1 MSSIL
6 RDTEEGTTVCT
17 ECGQEVQPGIS
28 EAAHKEWECGLG
40 TQKPLSG
47 QDNGSSALSAVS
59 PGKGAIE
66 KITQEMQRKS
76 TDPAFTAKLAAMPPG
91 LVMSQDHRYW
101 FNGEGP
107 RPSVT
112 TILEVLSKPALVYWK
127 GQEVARAIYRDSKAF
142 FGQAWDV
149 GEDQAI
155 GWAMKKADEQRDRAA
170 KLGSS
175 IHLLADMQSRATET
189 LSKGFQVSDEE
200 KPYLRAWEAF
210 TAFLEAQ
217 GASIVSS
224 EHAVW
229 GEGYAGTY
237 DLILKMPDPKAHY
250 KVPGDPSIDATD
262 FEIQHELWLVDIKT
276 SKGIY
281 PEYALQLAAYGH
293 AAGIILPNDPKLY
306 PMPKIDRYAVLHLR
320 PDAYPEH
327 GYKLIE
333 YPVTERDY
341 FSFISALDLY
351 EWRREDRFSKA
362 ALLNT

>member
-1 MSSIL
+1 MCSRGHVEQYTQKPPLGHGDGSSA
-6 RDTEEGTTVCT
+6 
-17 ECGQEVQPGIS
+17 S
-28 EAAHKEWECGLG
+28 AAAG
-40 TQKPLSG
+40 TQKASG
-47 QDNGSSALSAVS
+47 GHSDAISALSAVS
-59 PGKGAIE
+59 PGKGA
-66 KITQEMQRKS
+66 
-76 TDPAFTAKLAAMPPG
+76 TATLAPG

-112 TILEVLSKPALVYWK
+112 TVLEVLSKPALVYWK

-155 GWAMKKADEQRDRAA
+155 KWAMGKADEQRDRAA

-175 IHLLADMQSRATET
+175 IHLLADMVQRAPEGAEKAVE
-189 LSKGFQVSDEE
+189 SFRVSDEE
-200 KPYLRAWEAF
+200 KPYLEAWRRF

-237 DLILKMPDPKAHY
+237 DLIVQMPRNALLPNAPDH
-250 KVPGDPSIDATD
+250 
-262 FEIQHELWLVDIKT
+262 QLWLVDIKT

-320 PDAYPEH
+320 PDAYPQD

-333 YPVTERDY
+333 YPVTEREY

-351 EWRREDRFSKA
+351 EWRKEDRFNKA
-362 ALLNT
+362 TLLAT

>member
-1 MSSIL
+1 MIQTDRGLICVSCQ
-6 RDTEEGTTVCT
+6 DEMDEHVDGVCKQCGCGTEKPSAGQAEGSTV
-17 ECGQEVQPGIS
+17 
-28 EAAHKEWECGLG
+28 
-40 TQKPLSG
+40 
-47 QDNGSSALSAVS
+47 LSAVS
-59 PGKGAIE
+59 PGKGA
-66 KITQEMQRKS
+66 TG
-76 TDPAFTAKLAAMPPG
+76 TMPPG

-112 TILEVLSKPALVYWK
+112 TVLEILSKPALVTWK
-127 GQEVARAIYRDSKAF
+127 AQESVRAFIRNLNVFSTVVWEKGEAAAVALALKT
-142 FGQAWDV
+142 
-149 GEDQAI
+149 
-155 GWAMKKADEQRDRAA
+155 ADEQRDKAA

-175 IHLLADMQSRATET
+175 IHLLADMVSRPSEKAVE
-189 LSKGFQVSDEE
+189 GFQVSDEE
-200 KPYLRAWEAF
+200 KPYLEAWRRF

-217 GASIVSS
+217 DASIVSS

-237 DLILKMPDPKAHY
+237 DLIIREMD
-250 KVPGDPSIDATD
+250 
-262 FEIQHELWLVDIKT
+262 ELWMVDIKT

-293 AAGIILPNDPKLY
+293 ATGIILPNDPKLY
-306 PMPKIDRYAVLHLR
+306 PMPKIDHYAVLHLR
-320 PDAYPEH
+320 PDAYPVD

-351 EWRREDRFSKA
+351 EWRKEDRFNKA
-362 ALLNT
+362 RLFR

>member
-6 RDTEEGTTVCT
+6 RDQEDGTIVCT
-17 ECGQEVQPGIS
+17 ICGHEVAET
-28 EAAHKEWECGLG
+28 EAHAHGLN
-40 TQKPLSG
+40 TEKPSSG
-47 QDNGSSALSAVS
+47 QDKDSSVLSAVS
-59 PGKGAIE
+59 PGKGA
-66 KITQEMQRKS
+66 TS
-76 TDPAFTAKLAAMPPG
+76 TMPPG

-127 GQEVARAIYRDSKAF
+127 GQEVARDIYRDSKAF

-155 GWAMKKADEQRDRAA
+155 KWAMGKADEQRDRAA

-237 DLILKMPDPKAHY
+237 DLMVQWPDETHSA
-250 KVPGDPSIDATD
+250 G
-262 FEIQHELWLVDIKT
+262 LMWLIDIKT

-281 PEYALQLAAYGH
+281 PEYALQLAAYGN
-293 AAGIILPNDPKLY
+293 AKGIILPNDPKLY

-320 PDAYPEH
+320 PDAYPQD

-333 YPVTERDY
+333 YPVTEREY

-351 EWRREDRFSKA
+351 EWRKEDRFNK
-362 ALLNT
+362 ALLINT

>member
-1 MSSIL
+1 MIAAAPCPQCGTPFYQTDDGL
-6 RDTEEGTTVCT
+6 VCVKGHTE
-17 ECGQEVQPGIS
+17 
-28 EAAHKEWECGLG
+28 
-40 TQKPLSG
+40 KPSSG
-47 QDNGSSALSAVS
+47 QDKDSSVLSAVS
-59 PGKGAIE
+59 PGKGA
-66 KITQEMQRKS
+66 
-76 TDPAFTAKLAAMPPG
+76 DPTMPPG

-112 TILEVLSKPALVYWK
+112 TVLEILSKPALIYWK

-142 FGQAWDV
+142 FGAEWDC
-149 GEDQAI
+149 GEDEAI
-155 GWAMKKADEQRDRAA
+155 KWAMAKADESRDKAA

-175 IHLLADMQSRATET
+175 IHLLADMVTRGSET
-189 LSKGFQVSDEE
+189 PSDGFKVSDEE
-200 KPYLRAWEAF
+200 KPYLEAWKRF

-237 DLILKMPDPKAHY
+237 DLILSMD
-250 KVPGDPSIDATD
+250 DA
-262 FEIQHELWLVDIKT
+262 LWMVDIKT

-293 AAGIILPNDPKLY
+293 AAGVILPNDPKLY

-320 PDAYPEH
+320 PDAYPVD

-351 EWRREDRFSKA
+351 EWRKEDRFNKS
-362 ALLNT
+362 LLLST

>member
-1 MSSIL
+1 MSKAESTVTVCQCGEAL
-6 RDTEEGTTVCT
+6 YQTDDGLMCKRGHPEGWQDTEKPPT
-17 ECGQEVQPGIS
+17 GQV
-28 EAAHKEWECGLG
+28 
-40 TQKPLSG
+40 
-47 QDNGSSALSAVS
+47 DNSSVLSAVS
-59 PGKGAIE
+59 PGKGAE
-66 KITQEMQRKS
+66 VT
-76 TDPAFTAKLAAMPPG
+76 MPPG

-107 RPSVT
+107 WPSVT
-112 TILEVLSKPALVYWK
+112 TILEILSKPALVTWK
-127 GQEVARAIYRDSKAF
+127 AQESVRAFIRHLNQFSTVLWE
-142 FGQAWDV
+142 Q
-149 GEDQAI
+149 GEAAVVKLALQT
-155 GWAMKKADEQRDRAA
+155 ADEQRDKAA

-175 IHLLADMQSRATET
+175 IHLLADLVQRAPEGAET
-189 LSKGFQVSDEE
+189 AVEGFRVSDEE
-200 KPYLRAWEAF
+200 KPYLEAWRRF

-237 DLILKMPDPKAHY
+237 DLIVQMDGA
-250 KVPGDPSIDATD
+250 
-262 FEIQHELWLVDIKT
+262 LWMVDIKT

-320 PDAYPEH
+320 PDAYPQD

-333 YPVTERDY
+333 YPVTEREY

-351 EWRREDRFSKA
+351 EWRKEDRFNSKNLIA
-362 ALLNT
+362 NST

>member
-1 MSSIL
+1 MM
-6 RDTEEGTTVCT
+6 DTE
-17 ECGQEVQPGIS
+17 
-28 EAAHKEWECGLG
+28 
-40 TQKPLSG
+40 KPSSG
-47 QDNGSSALSAVS
+47 QDKDSSALSAVS
-59 PGKGAIE
+59 PGKGATEIVAE
-66 KITQEMQRKS
+66 PGKPS
-76 TDPAFTAKLAAMPPG
+76 MPWG

-112 TILEVLSKPALVYWK
+112 TVLEVLSKPALVYWK
-127 GQEVARAIYRDSKAF
+127 GQEVARAIYRDSAAF
-142 FGQAWDV
+142 FGKGWDI
-149 GEDQAI
+149 GEDDAI
-155 GWAMKKADEQRDRAA
+155 KWAMGKADEQRDRAA

-175 IHLLADMQSRATET
+175 IHLLADMVQRAPEGAE
-189 LSKGFQVSDEE
+189 KAVEGFRVSDEE
-200 KPYLRAWEAF
+200 KPYLEAWRAF

-237 DLILKMPDPKAHY
+237 DLIVQMP
-250 KVPGDPSIDATD
+250 G
-262 FEIQHELWLVDIKT
+262 QHEDQINWSKSQMWLIDIKT

-306 PMPKIDRYAVLHLR
+306 PMPHIDRYAVLHLR
-320 PDAYPEH
+320 PDAYPQD
-327 GYKLIE
+327 GYRLIE
-333 YPVTERDY
+333 YPVTEREY

-351 EWRREDRFSKA
+351 EWRKEDRFNKA
-362 ALLNT
+362 TLLST

>member
-1 MSSIL
+1 MSTL
-6 RDTEEGTTVCT
+6 RDTEEGTIICT
-17 ECGQEVQPGIS
+17 QCGQEVQPGIS
-28 EAAHKEWECGLG
+28 AADHKEWECGLG
-40 TQKPLSG
+40 TQKPLPG

-59 PGKGAIE
+59 PGKGA
-66 KITQEMQRKS
+66 S
-76 TDPAFTAKLAAMPPG
+76 ASMPPG

-127 GQEVARAIYRDSKAF
+127 GQEVARAILRDPVAF
-142 FGQAWDV
+142 HNEVRNGD
-149 GEDQAI
+149 EYAI
-155 GWAMKKADEQRDRAA
+155 KWAMQKSDEQRDRAA

-175 IHLLADMQSRATET
+175 IHLLADMVSRPSEKAVE
-189 LSKGFQVSDEE
+189 GFQVSDEE
-200 KPYLRAWEAF
+200 KPYLEAWRAF

-229 GEGYAGTY
+229 GDGYAGTY
-237 DLILKMPDPKAHY
+237 DLIVQMP
-250 KVPGDPSIDATD
+250 G
-262 FEIQHELWLVDIKT
+262 QHEGQINWSKSQMWLIDIKT

-306 PMPKIDRYAVLHLR
+306 PMPHIDRYAVLHLR
-320 PDAYPEH
+320 PDAYPQD
-327 GYKLIE
+327 GYRLIE
-333 YPVTERDY
+333 YPVTEREY

-351 EWRREDRFSKA
+351 EWRKEDRFNKA
-362 ALLNT
+362 TLLST

>member
-1 MSSIL
+1 MTTITACFCGREFHQTDDGLMCSL
-6 RDTEEGTTVCT
+6 GHTE
-17 ECGQEVQPGIS
+17 
-28 EAAHKEWECGLG
+28 
-40 TQKPLSG
+40 KPSSG
-47 QDNGSSALSAVS
+47 QDKDSSALSAVS
-59 PGKGAIE
+59 PGKGA
-66 KITQEMQRKS
+66 TG
-76 TDPAFTAKLAAMPPG
+76 TMPPG

-112 TILEVLSKPALVYWK
+112 TVLEILSKPALVYWK
-127 GQEVARAIYRDSKAF
+127 GQEVARAIYRDSKSF
-142 FGQAWDV
+142 FGEKWEQ
-149 GEDQAI
+149 GEDAAI
-155 GWAMKKADEQRDRAA
+155 KWAMAKADESRDTAA

-175 IHLLADMQSRATET
+175 IHLLADMYARGPVSPAI
-189 LSKGFQVSDEE
+189 GFHVSEQE
-200 KPYLRAWEAF
+200 IPYLDAWKRF

-217 GASIVSS
+217 DASIVSS

-237 DLILKMPDPKAHY
+237 DLIIREMD
-250 KVPGDPSIDATD
+250 
-262 FEIQHELWLVDIKT
+262 ELWMVDIKT

-293 AAGIILPNDPKLY
+293 ATGIILPNDPKLY
-306 PMPKIDRYAVLHLR
+306 PMPKIDHYAVLHLR
-320 PDAYPEH
+320 PDAYPVD

-351 EWRREDRFSKA
+351 EWRKEDRFNKA
-362 ALLNT
+362 RLLGST

>member
-1 MSSIL
+1 MCSLGHNIKPL
-6 RDTEEGTTVCT
+6 TEEQRQTLIGLGELPDTE
-17 ECGQEVQPGIS
+17 
-28 EAAHKEWECGLG
+28 
-40 TQKPLSG
+40 KPSSG
-47 QDNGSSALSAVS
+47 QDKDSSVLSAVS
-59 PGKGAIE
+59 PGKGAE
-66 KITQEMQRKS
+66 IT
-76 TDPAFTAKLAAMPPG
+76 MPPG

-112 TILEVLSKPALVYWK
+112 TVLEILSKPALIYWK

-142 FGQAWDV
+142 YGEKWDV

-155 GWAMKKADEQRDRAA
+155 KWAMGKADESRDKAA

-175 IHLLADMQSRATET
+175 IHLLADMVSRDAE
-189 LSKGFQVSDEE
+189 KAIVGFQLSEQE
-200 KPYLRAWEAF
+200 KPYLDAWKRF
-210 TAFLEAQ
+210 TGFLEAQ

-237 DLILKMPDPKAHY
+237 DLIVQMPGNNSDQINHY
-250 KVPGDPSIDATD
+250 KP
-262 FEIQHELWLVDIKT
+262 QMWLIDIKT

-320 PDAYPEH
+320 PDAYPTD

-351 EWRREDRFSKA
+351 EWRKEDRFNKA
-362 ALLNT
+362 TLLATTTNT

>member
-1 MSSIL
+1 MSTL
-6 RDTEEGTTVCT
+6 RDTEDGTVVCT
-17 ECGQEVQPGIS
+17 ECG
-28 EAAHKEWECGLG
+28 KELDHWEPHPHH
-40 TQKPLSG
+40 TEKPSSG
-47 QDNGSSALSAVS
+47 QDKDSSALSAVS
-59 PGKGAIE
+59 PGKGATEIVAE
-66 KITQEMQRKS
+66 PGKAS
-76 TDPAFTAKLAAMPPG
+76 MPWG

-112 TILEVLSKPALVYWK
+112 TVLEVLSKPALVYWK

-155 GWAMKKADEQRDRAA
+155 KWAMGKADEQRDRAA

-175 IHLLADMQSRATET
+175 IHLLADMVSRPSEKAVE
-189 LSKGFQVSDEE
+189 GFQVSDEE
-200 KPYLRAWEAF
+200 KPYLEAWKRF

-237 DLILKMPDPKAHY
+237 DLILSMDNA
-250 KVPGDPSIDATD
+250 
-262 FEIQHELWLVDIKT
+262 LWMVDIKT

-320 PDAYPEH
+320 PDAYPQD

-333 YPVTERDY
+333 YPVTEREY

-351 EWRREDRFSKA
+351 EWRKEDRFNKA
-362 ALLNT
+362 TLLST

>member
-6 RDTEEGTTVCT
+6 RDQEDGTIVCT
-17 ECGQEVQPGIS
+17 ICGHEVAET
-28 EAAHKEWECGLG
+28 EAHAHGLN
-40 TQKPLSG
+40 TEKPSSG
-47 QDNGSSALSAVS
+47 QDKDSSVLSAVS
-59 PGKGAIE
+59 PGKGA
-66 KITQEMQRKS
+66 TS
-76 TDPAFTAKLAAMPPG
+76 TMPPG

-155 GWAMKKADEQRDRAA
+155 KWAMGKADEQRDRAA

-175 IHLLADMQSRATET
+175 IHLLADMQSRPSEKAQD
-189 LSKGFQVSDEE
+189 GFQVSDEE
-200 KPYLRAWEAF
+200 KPYLEAWRAF

-237 DLILKMPDPKAHY
+237 DLMVQWPDETHSA
-250 KVPGDPSIDATD
+250 G
-262 FEIQHELWLVDIKT
+262 LMWLIDIKT

-281 PEYALQLAAYGH
+281 PEYALQLAAYGN
-293 AAGIILPNDPKLY
+293 AKGIILPNDPKLY

-320 PDAYPEH
+320 PDAYPQD

-333 YPVTERDY
+333 YPVTEREY

-351 EWRREDRFSKA
+351 EWRKEDRFNKA
-362 ALLNT
+362 RLLGT

>member
-1 MSSIL
+1 ML
-6 RDTEEGTTVCT
+6 PD
-17 ECGQEVQPGIS
+17 
-28 EAAHKEWECGLG
+28 
-40 TQKPLSG
+40 TQKPLPG

-59 PGKGAIE
+59 PGKGA
-66 KITQEMQRKS
+66 TG
-76 TDPAFTAKLAAMPPG
+76 TMPPG

-112 TILEVLSKPALVYWK
+112 TVLEVLSKPALVYWK

-155 GWAMKKADEQRDRAA
+155 KWAMGKADEQRDRAA

-175 IHLLADMQSRATET
+175 IHLLADMVSRPSEKAVE
-189 LSKGFQVSDEE
+189 GFQVSDEE
-200 KPYLRAWEAF
+200 KPYLEAWRRF

-237 DLILKMPDPKAHY
+237 DLILQMECTD
-250 KVPGDPSIDATD
+250 GTCMQFPSH
-262 FEIQHELWLVDIKT
+262 QHLWMVDIKT

-281 PEYALQLAAYGH
+281 PEYALQLAAYSG

-306 PMPKIDRYAVLHLR
+306 PMPEITRHAILHLR
-320 PDAYPEH
+320 PDAYPQD

-333 YPVTERDY
+333 YPVTEREY

-351 EWRREDRFSKA
+351 EWRKEDRFNKA
-362 ALLNT
+362 TLLAT

>member
-1 MSSIL
+1 MIAAAPCPQCGTPFYQTDDGL
-6 RDTEEGTTVCT
+6 VCVKGHTEKPSA
-17 ECGQEVQPGIS
+17 GQ
-28 EAAHKEWECGLG
+28 AK
-40 TQKPLSG
+40 
-47 QDNGSSALSAVS
+47 DSSALSAVS
-59 PGKGAIE
+59 PGKGA
-66 KITQEMQRKS
+66 TS
-76 TDPAFTAKLAAMPPG
+76 TMPPG

-149 GEDQAI
+149 SEDQAI
-155 GWAMKKADEQRDRAA
+155 KWAMGKADEQRDRAA

-175 IHLLADMQSRATET
+175 IHLLADMQARSQSGSEKAQD
-189 LSKGFQVSDEE
+189 GFQVSDEE
-200 KPYLRAWEAF
+200 KPYLEAWKRF

-237 DLILKMPDPKAHY
+237 DLILSMD
-250 KVPGDPSIDATD
+250 DA
-262 FEIQHELWLVDIKT
+262 LWMVDIKT
-276 SKGIY
+276 SKDIY

-293 AAGIILPNDPKLY
+293 AAGIILANDPKLY

-320 PDAYPEH
+320 PDAYPQD

>member
-1 MSSIL
+1 MTMITACWCG
-6 RDTEEGTTVCT
+6 RDKHQTDDGLMCSLGHTE
-17 ECGQEVQPGIS
+17 
-28 EAAHKEWECGLG
+28 
-40 TQKPLSG
+40 KPSSG
-47 QDNGSSALSAVS
+47 QDKDSSALSAVS
-59 PGKGAIE
+59 PGKGA
-66 KITQEMQRKS
+66 TS
-76 TDPAFTAKLAAMPPG
+76 TMPLG

-112 TILEVLSKPALVYWK
+112 TVLEVLSKPALVYWK
-127 GQEVARAIYRDSKAF
+127 GQEVARAILRDPVAF
-142 FGQAWDV
+142 TNEIKNGD
-149 GEDQAI
+149 EYAI
-155 GWAMKKADEQRDRAA
+155 KWAMQKSDEQRDKAA
-170 KLGSS
+170 RLGSS
-175 IHLLADMQSRATET
+175 IHLLADMVSRPSEKAVD
-189 LSKGFQVSDEE
+189 GFQVSDEE
-200 KPYLRAWEAF
+200 KPYLEAWKRF

-237 DLILKMPDPKAHY
+237 DLIVQMD
-250 KVPGDPSIDATD
+250 DA
-262 FEIQHELWLVDIKT
+262 LWMVDIKT

-320 PDAYPEH
+320 PDAYPTD
-327 GYKLIE
+327 GYRLIE

-351 EWRREDRFSKA
+351 EWRKEDRFNK
-362 ALLNT
+362 ALLINT

>member
-1 MSSIL
+1 
-6 RDTEEGTTVCT
+6 
-17 ECGQEVQPGIS
+17 
-28 EAAHKEWECGLG
+28 
-40 TQKPLSG
+40 
-47 QDNGSSALSAVS
+47 
-59 PGKGAIE
+59 
-66 KITQEMQRKS
+66 
-76 TDPAFTAKLAAMPPG
+76 MPPG

-101 FNGEGP
+101 FDGEGP

-112 TILEVLSKPALVYWK
+112 TVLEILSKPALIYWK
-127 GQEVARAIYRDSKAF
+127 GQEVARAIYRDSKSF
-142 FGQAWDV
+142 YGEKWDV
-149 GEDQAI
+149 GEAEAVK
-155 GWAMKKADEQRDRAA
+155 WAMAKADESRDKAA

-175 IHLLADMQSRATET
+175 IHLLADIYERTGALET
-189 LSKGFQVSDEE
+189 GFAVADEE
-200 KPYLRAWEAF
+200 KPYLEAWKRF

-237 DLILKMPDPKAHY
+237 DLIIGFPYEGAQ
-250 KVPGDPSIDATD
+250 PG
-262 FEIQHELWLVDIKT
+262 EQHLWLVDIKT

-293 AAGIILPNDPKLY
+293 AAGIILPNDPRLY

-320 PDAYPEH
+320 PDAYPVD

>member
-1 MSSIL
+1 
-6 RDTEEGTTVCT
+6 
-17 ECGQEVQPGIS
+17 
-28 EAAHKEWECGLG
+28 
-40 TQKPLSG
+40 
-47 QDNGSSALSAVS
+47 
-59 PGKGAIE
+59 
-66 KITQEMQRKS
+66 
-76 TDPAFTAKLAAMPPG
+76 MPVG

-112 TILEVLSKPALVYWK
+112 TVLEILSKPALVYWK

-142 FGQAWDV
+142 FGEAWDV

-155 GWAMKKADEQRDRAA
+155 KWAMGKADEQRDRAA

-175 IHLLADMQSRATET
+175 IHLLADMVTRGSET
-189 LSKGFQVSDEE
+189 PSDGFKVSDEE
-200 KPYLRAWEAF
+200 KPYLEAWKRF

-229 GEGYAGTY
+229 GDGYAGTY
-237 DLILKMPDPKAHY
+237 DLIIEMPNQKQN
-250 KVPGDPSIDATD
+250 KV
-262 FEIQHELWLVDIKT
+262 LWMVDIKT

-320 PDAYPEH
+320 PDAYPVD

-351 EWRREDRFSKA
+351 EWRREDRFNKS
-362 ALLNT
+362 LLLST

>member
-6 RDTEEGTTVCT
+6 RDQEDGTIVCT
-17 ECGQEVQPGIS
+17 ICGHEVAET
-28 EAAHKEWECGLG
+28 EAHAHGLN
-40 TQKPLSG
+40 TEKPSSG
-47 QDNGSSALSAVS
+47 QDKDSSVLSAVS
-59 PGKGAIE
+59 PGKGA
-66 KITQEMQRKS
+66 TS
-76 TDPAFTAKLAAMPPG
+76 TMPPG

-155 GWAMKKADEQRDRAA
+155 KWAMGKADEQRDRAA

-237 DLILKMPDPKAHY
+237 DLMVQWPDETHSA
-250 KVPGDPSIDATD
+250 G
-262 FEIQHELWLVDIKT
+262 LMWLIDIKT

-281 PEYALQLAAYGH
+281 PEYALQLAAYGN
-293 AAGIILPNDPKLY
+293 AKGIILPNDPKLY

-320 PDAYPEH
+320 PDAYPQD

-333 YPVTERDY
+333 YPVTEREY

-351 EWRREDRFSKA
+351 EWRKEDRFNK
-362 ALLNT
+362 ALLINT

>member
-1 MSSIL
+1 M
-6 RDTEEGTTVCT
+6 DTE
-17 ECGQEVQPGIS
+17 
-28 EAAHKEWECGLG
+28 
-40 TQKPLSG
+40 KPSSG
-47 QDNGSSALSAVS
+47 QDKDSSVLSAVS
-59 PGKGAIE
+59 PGKGA
-66 KITQEMQRKS
+66 TG
-76 TDPAFTAKLAAMPPG
+76 TMPPG

-112 TILEVLSKPALVYWK
+112 TVLEVLSKPALVYWK
-127 GQEVARAIYRDSKAF
+127 GQEVARAIYRDSAAF
-142 FGQAWDV
+142 FGKGWDI
-149 GEDQAI
+149 GEDDAI
-155 GWAMKKADEQRDRAA
+155 KWAMAKADEQRDRAA

-175 IHLLADMQSRATET
+175 IHLLADMVSRPSEKAVE
-189 LSKGFQVSDEE
+189 GFQVSDEE
-200 KPYLRAWEAF
+200 KPYLEAWKSF
-210 TAFLEAQ
+210 MAFLEAQ

-237 DLILKMPDPKAHY
+237 DLIVKMD
-250 KVPGDPSIDATD
+250 DA
-262 FEIQHELWLVDIKT
+262 LWMVDIKT

-320 PDAYPEH
+320 PDAYPQD

-333 YPVTERDY
+333 YPVTDRDY

-351 EWRREDRFSKA
+351 EWRKEDRFNKST
-362 ALLNT
+362 LLST

>member
-1 MSSIL
+1 
-6 RDTEEGTTVCT
+6 
-17 ECGQEVQPGIS
+17 
-28 EAAHKEWECGLG
+28 
-40 TQKPLSG
+40 
-47 QDNGSSALSAVS
+47 
-59 PGKGAIE
+59 
-66 KITQEMQRKS
+66 
-76 TDPAFTAKLAAMPPG
+76 MPPG

-112 TILEVLSKPALVYWK
+112 TVLEVLSKPALVYWK
-127 GQEVARAIYRDSKAF
+127 GQEVARAILRDPVAF
-142 FGQAWDV
+142 HNEVRNGD
-149 GEDQAI
+149 EYAI
-155 GWAMKKADEQRDRAA
+155 KWAMQKSDEQRDKAA
-170 KLGSS
+170 RLGSS
-175 IHLLADMQSRATET
+175 IHLLADMVSRPSEKAVD
-189 LSKGFQVSDEE
+189 GFQVSDEE
-200 KPYLRAWEAF
+200 KPYLEAWRAF

-237 DLILKMPDPKAHY
+237 DLIVKMDD
-250 KVPGDPSIDATD
+250 V
-262 FEIQHELWLVDIKT
+262 LWMVDIKT

-293 AAGIILPNDPKLY
+293 AAGIILANDPKLY

-320 PDAYPEH
+320 PDAYPQD

-333 YPVTERDY
+333 YPVTEREY

-351 EWRREDRFSKA
+351 EWRKEDRFNKA
-362 ALLNT
+362 TLLAM

>member
-1 MSSIL
+1 MM
-6 RDTEEGTTVCT
+6 DTE
-17 ECGQEVQPGIS
+17 
-28 EAAHKEWECGLG
+28 
-40 TQKPLSG
+40 KPSSG
-47 QDNGSSALSAVS
+47 QDKDSSALSAVS
-59 PGKGAIE
+59 PGKGATEIVAE
-66 KITQEMQRKS
+66 PGKPS
-76 TDPAFTAKLAAMPPG
+76 MPWG

-112 TILEVLSKPALVYWK
+112 TVLEVLSKPALVYWK
-127 GQEVARAIYRDSKAF
+127 GQEVARAIYRDSAAF
-142 FGQAWDV
+142 FGKGWDI
-149 GEDQAI
+149 GEDDAI
-155 GWAMKKADEQRDRAA
+155 KWAMGKADEQRDRAA

-175 IHLLADMQSRATET
+175 IHLLADMVQRAPEGAE
-189 LSKGFQVSDEE
+189 KAVEGFRVSDEE
-200 KPYLRAWEAF
+200 KPYLEAWRAF

-237 DLILKMPDPKAHY
+237 DLIVQMP
-250 KVPGDPSIDATD
+250 G
-262 FEIQHELWLVDIKT
+262 QHEGQINWSKSQMWLIDIKT

-306 PMPKIDRYAVLHLR
+306 PMPHIDRYAVLHLR
-320 PDAYPEH
+320 PDAYPQD
-327 GYKLIE
+327 GYRLIE
-333 YPVTERDY
+333 YPVTEREY

-351 EWRREDRFSKA
+351 EWRKEDRFNKA
-362 ALLNT
+362 TLLST

>member
-1 MSSIL
+1 MCSRGHVEQYTQKPPLGHGDGSSA
-6 RDTEEGTTVCT
+6 
-17 ECGQEVQPGIS
+17 S
-28 EAAHKEWECGLG
+28 AAAG
-40 TQKPLSG
+40 TQKASG
-47 QDNGSSALSAVS
+47 GHSDAISALSAVS
-59 PGKGAIE
+59 PGKGA
-66 KITQEMQRKS
+66 TG
-76 TDPAFTAKLAAMPPG
+76 TMPPG

-101 FNGEGP
+101 FNCEGP

-112 TILEVLSKPALVYWK
+112 TVLEVLSKPALVYWK
-127 GQEVARAIYRDSKAF
+127 GQEVARAILRDPVAF
-142 FGQAWDV
+142 HNEVRNGD
-149 GEDQAI
+149 EYAI
-155 GWAMKKADEQRDRAA
+155 KWAMQKSDEQRDRAA

-175 IHLLADMQSRATET
+175 IHLLADMVSRPSEKAVE
-189 LSKGFQVSDEE
+189 GFTVSDEE
-200 KPYLRAWEAF
+200 KPYLEAWRRF

-237 DLILKMPDPKAHY
+237 DLILQMECTD
-250 KVPGDPSIDATD
+250 GTCMQFPSH
-262 FEIQHELWLVDIKT
+262 QHLWMVDIKT

-320 PDAYPEH
+320 PDAYPQD

-333 YPVTERDY
+333 YPVTEREY

-351 EWRREDRFSKA
+351 EWRKEDRFNKA
-362 ALLNT
+362 TLLST

>member
-1 MSSIL
+1 
-6 RDTEEGTTVCT
+6 
-17 ECGQEVQPGIS
+17 
-28 EAAHKEWECGLG
+28 
-40 TQKPLSG
+40 
-47 QDNGSSALSAVS
+47 
-59 PGKGAIE
+59 
-66 KITQEMQRKS
+66 
-76 TDPAFTAKLAAMPPG
+76 MPPG

-112 TILEVLSKPALVYWK
+112 TVLEVLSKPALVYWK

-155 GWAMKKADEQRDRAA
+155 KWAMGKADEQRDRAA

-175 IHLLADMQSRATET
+175 IHLLADMVQRAPEGAEKAVE
-189 LSKGFQVSDEE
+189 SFRVSDEE
-200 KPYLRAWEAF
+200 KPYLEAWRRF

-237 DLILKMPDPKAHY
+237 DLIVQMPRNALLPNAPDH
-250 KVPGDPSIDATD
+250 
-262 FEIQHELWLVDIKT
+262 QLWLVDIKT

-320 PDAYPEH
+320 PDAYPQD

-333 YPVTERDY
+333 YPVTEREY
-341 FSFISALDLY
+341 FSALDLY
-351 EWRREDRFSKA
+351 EWRKEDRFNKA
-362 ALLNT
+362 TLLAT